1 MSALHLAASQN
12 YPLLNLFWTM
22 LEIFL
27 FVIWIFIL
35 FRIIADIFRDH
46 SMGGGMKA
54 LWLIFIIFL
63 PFLGVLVYV
72 IARGHGM
79 AERDVKQAQAQ
90 DAAMKAYIQQA
101 AAPSRRRR
109 PISSPSS
116 PNCMTRASSP
126 TPSSPRRRPS
136 CSAESSTI

>member
-1 MSALHLAASQN
+1 MSALHLASSYN
-12 YPLLNLFWTM
+12 YPLLNIFWTM

-46 SMGGGMKA
+46 SMGGGLKA
-54 LWLIFIIFL
+54 LWLIFIIFV
-63 PFLGVLVYV
+63 PFLGVLVYL

-101 AAPSRRRR
+101 AAPATS
-109 PISSPSS
+109 
-116 PNCMTRASSP
+116 TTEQLAKLGELHDKGVL
-126 TPSSPRRRPS
+126 TD
-136 CSAESSTI
+136 AEFNAQKAKLLG

>member
-63 PFLGVLVYV
+63 PFLGVLVYL
-72 IARGHGM
+72 IARGSSMH
-79 AERDVKQAQAQ
+79 ERDIKQAQAQ

-101 AAPSRRRR
+101 AAPST
-109 PISSPSS
+109 S
-116 PNCMTRASSP
+116 TTDQLAKLGELKDKGVL
-126 TPSSPRRRPS
+126 TD
-136 CSAESSTI
+136 AEFNAQKAKLLG

>member
-63 PFLGVLVYV
+63 PFLGVLVYL

-101 AAPSRRRR
+101 AAPST
-109 PISSPSS
+109 S
-116 PNCMTRASSP
+116 TTDQLAKLGELKDKGVL
-126 TPSSPRRRPS
+126 TD
-136 CSAESSTI
+136 AEFNAQKAKLLG

>member
-63 PFLGVLVYV
+63 PFLGVLVYL
-72 IARGHGM
+72 IARGSSMH
-79 AERDVKQAQAQ
+79 ERDIKQAQAQ

-101 AAPSRRRR
+101 AAPATS
-109 PISSPSS
+109 
-116 PNCMTRASSP
+116 TTEQLAKLGELKDKGVL
-126 TPSSPRRRPS
+126 TD
-136 CSAESSTI
+136 AEFNAQKAKLLG

>member
-63 PFLGVLVYV
+63 PFLGVLVYL
-72 IARGHGM
+72 IARGSSMH
-79 AERDVKQAQAQ
+79 ERDIKQAQAQ

-101 AAPSRRRR
+101 AAPST
-109 PISSPSS
+109 S
-116 PNCMTRASSP
+116 TTDQLAKLGELKDKGVL
-126 TPSSPRRRPS
+126 TDAEF
-136 CSAESSTI
+136 SAQKAKLLG

>member
-63 PFLGVLVYV
+63 PFLGVLVYL
-72 IARGHGM
+72 IARGSSMH
-79 AERDVKQAQAQ
+79 ERDIKQAQAQ

-101 AAPSRRRR
+101 AAPST
-109 PISSPSS
+109 S
-116 PNCMTRASSP
+116 TTEQLAKLGELKDKGVL
-126 TPSSPRRRPS
+126 TD
-136 CSAESSTI
+136 AEFNAQKAKLLG

>member
-1 MSALHLAASQN
+1 VSALHLAASQN

-46 SMGGGMKA
+46 SMGGGLKA

-63 PFLGVLVYV
+63 PFLGVLVYL
-72 IARGHGM
+72 IARGSSMH
-79 AERDVKQAQAQ
+79 ERDIKQAQAQ

-101 AAPSRRRR
+101 AAPST
-109 PISSPSS
+109 S
-116 PNCMTRASSP
+116 TTDQLAKLGELKDKGVL
-126 TPSSPRRRPS
+126 TD
-136 CSAESSTI
+136 AEFNAQKAKLLG

>member
-1 MSALHLAASQN
+1 VSALHLAASQN

-63 PFLGVLVYV
+63 PFLGVLVYL
-72 IARGHGM
+72 IARGSSMH
-79 AERDVKQAQAQ
+79 ERDIKQAQAQ

-101 AAPSRRRR
+101 AAPST
-109 PISSPSS
+109 S
-116 PNCMTRASSP
+116 TTEQLAKLGELKDKGVL
-126 TPSSPRRRPS
+126 TD
-136 CSAESSTI
+136 AEFNAQKAKLLG

>member
-1 MSALHLAASQN
+1 VSALHLAASQN

-63 PFLGVLVYV
+63 PFLGVLVYL
-72 IARGHGM
+72 IARGSSMH
-79 AERDVKQAQAQ
+79 ERDIKQAQAQ

-101 AAPSRRRR
+101 AAPST
-109 PISSPSS
+109 S
-116 PNCMTRASSP
+116 TTEQLAKLAKLGELKDKGVL
-126 TPSSPRRRPS
+126 TD
-136 CSAESSTI
+136 AEFNAQKAKLLG

>member
-1 MSALHLAASQN
+1 VSALHLAASQN

-63 PFLGVLVYV
+63 PFLGVLVYL
-72 IARGHGM
+72 IARGSSM
-79 AERDVKQAQAQ
+79 QERDIKQAQAQ

-101 AAPSRRRR
+101 AAPST
-109 PISSPSS
+109 S
-116 PNCMTRASSP
+116 TTEQLAKLGELKDKGVL
-126 TPSSPRRRPS
+126 TD
-136 CSAESSTI
+136 AEFNAQKAKLLG

>member
-35 FRIIADIFRDH
+35 FRIIADVFRDH

-63 PFLGVLVYV
+63 PFLGVLVYL
-72 IARGHGM
+72 IARGSSMH
-79 AERDVKQAQAQ
+79 ERDIKQAQAQ

-101 AAPSRRRR
+101 AAPST
-109 PISSPSS
+109 S
-116 PNCMTRASSP
+116 TTDQLAKLGELKDKGVL
-126 TPSSPRRRPS
+126 TD
-136 CSAESSTI
+136 AEFNAQKAKLLG

>member
-63 PFLGVLVYV
+63 PFLGVLVYL

-79 AERDVKQAQAQ
+79 AERDVKQAQAN

-101 AAPSRRRR
+101 AAPSTSTTEQLAKLGELRDKGVL
-109 PISSPSS
+109 
-116 PNCMTRASSP
+116 TD
-126 TPSSPRRRPS
+126 
-136 CSAESSTI
+136 AEFNAQKAKLLG

>member
-63 PFLGVLVYV
+63 PFLGVLVYL
-72 IARGHGM
+72 IARGSSMH
-79 AERDVKQAQAQ
+79 ERDIKQAQAN
-90 DAAMKAYIQQA
+90 DAAMRAYIQQA
-101 AAPSRRRR
+101 AAP
-109 PISSPSS
+109 
-116 PNCMTRASSP
+116 TAD
-126 TPSSPRRRPS
+126 TTDQLAKLADLKAKGVLTD
-136 CSAESSTI
+136 AEFNAQKAKLLG

>member
-46 SMGGGMKA
+46 SMGGGLKA
-54 LWLIFIIFL
+54 LWLIFIIFV
-63 PFLGVLVYV
+63 PFLGVLVYL

-101 AAPSRRRR
+101 AAPATS
-109 PISSPSS
+109 
-116 PNCMTRASSP
+116 TTEQLAKLGELHDKGVL
-126 TPSSPRRRPS
+126 TDAEF
-136 CSAESSTI
+136 SAQKAKLLG

>member
-1 MSALHLAASQN
+1 MSALHLASSYN
-12 YPLLNLFWTM
+12 YPLLNIFWTM

-46 SMGGGMKA
+46 SMGGGLKA
-54 LWLIFIIFL
+54 LWLIFIIFV
-63 PFLGVLVYV
+63 PFLGVLVYL

-101 AAPSRRRR
+101 AAPATS
-109 PISSPSS
+109 
-116 PNCMTRASSP
+116 TTEQLAKLGELHDKGVL
-126 TPSSPRRRPS
+126 TDAEF
-136 CSAESSTI
+136 SAQKAKLLG

>member
-1 MSALHLAASQN
+1 VSALHLAASQN

-63 PFLGVLVYV
+63 PFLGVLVYL
-72 IARGHGM
+72 IARGSSMH
-79 AERDVKQAQAQ
+79 ERDIKQAQAQ

-101 AAPSRRRR
+101 AAPST
-109 PISSPSS
+109 S
-116 PNCMTRASSP
+116 TTDQLAKLGELKDKGVL
-126 TPSSPRRRPS
+126 TD
-136 CSAESSTI
+136 AEFNAQKAKLLG

>member
-63 PFLGVLVYV
+63 PFLGVLVYL
-72 IARGHGM
+72 IARGSSMH
-79 AERDVKQAQAQ
+79 ERDIKQAQAQ

-101 AAPSRRRR
+101 AAPSTSTTEQLAKLGELRDKGVL
-109 PISSPSS
+109 
-116 PNCMTRASSP
+116 TD
-126 TPSSPRRRPS
+126 
-136 CSAESSTI
+136 AEFNAQKAKLLG

>member
-1 MSALHLAASQN
+1 VSALHLAASQN

-54 LWLIFIIFL
+54 LWPIFIIFL
-63 PFLGVLVYV
+63 PFLGVLVYL
-72 IARGHGM
+72 IARGSSMH
-79 AERDVKQAQAQ
+79 ERDIKQAQAQ

-101 AAPSRRRR
+101 AAPST
-109 PISSPSS
+109 S
-116 PNCMTRASSP
+116 TTEQLAKLGELKDKGVL
-126 TPSSPRRRPS
+126 TD
-136 CSAESSTI
+136 AEFNAQKAKLLG

>member
-35 FRIIADIFRDH
+35 FRIIADVFRDH
-46 SMGGGMKA
+46 SLSGGMKA

-63 PFLGVLVYV
+63 PFLGVLVYL

-101 AAPSRRRR
+101 AAPATS
-109 PISSPSS
+109 
-116 PNCMTRASSP
+116 TTEQLAKLGELKDKGVL
-126 TPSSPRRRPS
+126 TD
-136 CSAESSTI
+136 AEFNAQKAKLLG